1 MPLKFGVSNT
11 HRESR
16 KALRRQSGTPA
27 WIRVE
32 KEFAVRS
39 CTIVDIS
46 ADGAQLKLSSP
57 QPVPEEFKLLL
68 SRDAH
73 GRSCRL
79 KWRRG
84 TSLGAEFL

>member
-1 MPLKFGVSNT
+1 MPLKFGVSNAY
-11 HRESR
+11 RESR
-16 KALRRQSGTPA
+16 RALRRQSGAPA

-32 KEFAVRS
+32 KEFAVRP

-46 ADGAQLKLSSP
+46 ANGAKLTLHSP
-57 QPVPEEFKLLL
+57 QPVPQEFKLLL
-68 SRDAH
+68 SRDAQ

-84 TSLGAEFL
+84 TRLGAEFL